1 MAHRRELLLEFA
13 ALFAEAADFHG
24 TVEAFDALLAR
35 EELADLV
42 APADRSAVVRLDRD
56 PDRIGRILDD
66 NARLN

>member
-35 EELADLV
+35 
-42 APADRSAVVRLDRD
+42 
-56 PDRIGRILDD
+56 
-66 NARLN
+66 

>member
-13 ALFAEAADFHG
+13 TLFAEAADFHG

-42 APADRSAVVRLDRD
+42 APADRAAVVHMGRD

>member
-42 APADRSAVVRLDRD
+42 AP
-56 PDRIGRILDD
+56 GRPRRRR
-66 NARLN
+66 AHGPRPRPHRPHPR